1 MTFLEQ
7 MSELFTW
14 NNMVFLLDGIKLTLF
29 ISIIAIFLSTIFGT
43 ILAILRNQDKGIL
56 KWLATAYIEIVR
68 NVPNIL
74 WIFVIFLIFRL
85 KSVDAGVASFTIFT
99 TAALAEIIRGGLKS
113 VAKGEIEAAISQ
125 GLTKGQIMWHI
136 ILPQAFRN
144 MLPAILSQFV
154 TVIKDTSFLWS
165 VLALQELLGKANILM
180 GRYTTTAQVFTLYAL
195 LALIYFFIN
204 FSISMYARRMQ
215 KRWNRSK

>member
-1 MTFLEQ
+1 MEQ
-7 MSELFTW
+7 INEVFTL
-14 NNMVFLLDGIKLTLF
+14 NNMLFLFDGMKLTLF
-29 ISIIAIFLSTIFGT
+29 ISAVSIILSTVFGT
-43 ILAILRNQDKGIL
+43 ILAILRNREKGLL
-56 KWLATAYIEIVR
+56 KWLATIYIEIVR

-74 WIFVIFLIFRL
+74 WIFVIFLIFKL
-85 KSVDAGVASFTIFT
+85 KSVDAGIASFTIFT

-113 VAKGEIEAAISQ
+113 VDKGEIEAAASQ
-125 GLTKGQIMWHI
+125 GLVSSQIMWHI
-136 ILPQAFRN
+136 ILPQAYRN

-180 GRYTTTAQVFTLYAL
+180 GRYSTTTQVFILYAL
-195 LALIYFFIN
+195 LATIYFIIN

-215 KRWNRSK
+215 KRWNQSR

>member
-14 NNMVFLLDGIKLTLF
+14 NNMVFLLDGIKLTLI

>member
-1 MTFLEQ
+1 MTFMEQ
-7 MSELFTW
+7 MNELFTM
-14 NNMVFLLDGIKLTLF
+14 NNMMFLLDGMKLTLF
-29 ISIIAIFLSTIFGT
+29 ISVISIFLSTIFGT
-43 ILAILRNQDKGIL
+43 MLAILRNRDRGIL
-56 KWLATAYIEIVR
+56 KWLATLYIEVVR

-85 KSVDAGVASFTIFT
+85 KSVDAGIASFTIFT

-113 VAKGEIEAAISQ
+113 VSKGELEAAASQ
-125 GLTKGQIMWHI
+125 GLLDYQIMWHI
-136 ILPQAFRN
+136 TLPQAFRN

-180 GRYTTTAQVFTLYAL
+180 GRYSTTEQVFVLYGL
-195 LALIYFFIN
+195 LALIDRK
-204 FSISMYARRMQ
+204 SVV
-215 KRWNRSK
+215 